1 MDTSTESNDYP
12 EKDKKCEDC
21 NDDQKFTNDEFDK
34 HLLIVH
40 NEICFSPWSIVESI
54 VLRVKGTLM
63 VVHKRFADLRAQCE
77 KFPFRCP
84 VENCPYKFNSKE
96 AAEKYFLEHLVIHHG
111 LAIEEVIKNDG
122 K

>member
-21 NDDQKFTNDEFDK
+21 NDDQKFTNDEFIK

-40 NEICFSPWSIVESI
+40 NEICSSPWTEKESI
-54 VLRVKGTLM
+54 LLRVNGTDEVLYI
-63 VVHKRFADLRAQCE
+63 RIADLRAQCE
-77 KFPFRCP
+77 KSPFRCTL
-84 VENCPYKFNSKE
+84 ENCPYKFSSKE

>member
-54 VLRVKGTLM
+54 VLRVKG
-63 VVHKRFADLRAQCE
+63 RFEISPCRIPCAWTKAQ
-77 KFPFRCP
+77 
-84 VENCPYKFNSKE
+84 
-96 AAEKYFLEHLVIHHG
+96 
-111 LAIEEVIKNDG
+111 
-122 K
+122 

>member
-40 NEICFSPWSIVESI
+40 NEIYSSPWSIVESFL
-54 VLRVKGTLM
+54 LRVNGTIK
-63 VVHKRFADLRAQCE
+63 VSPITIADLRAQCE
-77 KFPFRCP
+77 KFPFRCTL
-84 VENCPYKFNSKE
+84 ENCPYKFNSKE
-96 AAEKYFLEHLVIHHG
+96 AAEKYFLEHLVIHHS
-111 LAIEEVIKNDG
+111 LAIDKVIKQDG